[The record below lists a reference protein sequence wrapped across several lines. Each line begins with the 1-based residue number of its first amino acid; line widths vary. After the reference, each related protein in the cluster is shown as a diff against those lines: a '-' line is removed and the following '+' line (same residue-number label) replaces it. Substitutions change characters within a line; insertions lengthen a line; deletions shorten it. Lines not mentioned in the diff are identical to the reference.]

1 MSSIG
6 LLPVLLVSLVLFTLG
21 VVGVLVR
28 RNLLV
33 VFMCLELMLNAVNL
47 AFVGF
52 ARARV
57 DMDGQVAALFVMA
70 VAAAEVAVG
79 LALLIL
85 LFRTRR
91 TTHLDDL
98 RLLGG

>member
-1 MSSIG
+1 MTSIG
-6 LLPVLLVSLVLFTLG
+6 LLPVLLVSLLLFTLG

-52 ARARV
+52 ARAWG
-57 DMDGQVAALFVMA
+57 DMDGQAAALFVMA

-79 LALLIL
+79 LALVIL

-91 TTHLDDL
+91 TTHLHDL
-98 RLLGG
+98 DGLGG